1 MRKFMVLLL
10 FLSALGSSAQASDA
24 LYSRDI
30 KGGFERIYRDVYT
43 GLEKAGFHVVYEAYI
58 SNALAKHADEW
69 GREYNKNGI
78 EVVRSMVICSPW
90 YANQLL
96 NQDPKMIA
104 VCPINVTVTY
114 KQGTATV
121 LFKRLATIGAG
132 SPALGT
138 LQEMDEKIIG
148 VIAAVSAG

>member
-10 FLSALGSSAQASDA
+10 FLSALGSSAHANDA

-30 KGGFERIYRDVYT
+30 RGDFERIYRDIYM
-43 GLEKAGFHVVYEAYI
+43 GLEKARFHVVYEAYI
-58 SNALAKHADEW
+58 SDALAKHAGDW
-69 GREYNKNGI
+69 GTEYNKNGI
-78 EVVRSMVICSPW
+78 EIVRSMVICSPW
-90 YANQLL
+90 YANQIL

-114 KQGTATV
+114 KQGMATV
-121 LFKRLATIGAG
+121 LFKRLAAVGAG
-132 SPALGT
+132 SPALGV
-138 LQEMDEKIIG
+138 LQEMDDKIIG